1 MEAKHKDITELVIQ
15 AFYTVYNTLG
25 YGFLEKVYQNALV
38 IELRKLGLEV
48 IPEACIK
55 VYYNGQVVGEYFA
68 DLLVAG
74 VVIVEIKAVRTLAP
88 EHEAQLLNYLKAT
101 PYEVGLLLNFGPK
114 PQIKRKVYDNERKG
128 GLSWIGKWDT
138 DAHRLAQIKNGS
150 LGFRRERPHI
160 VAPRSGKSAI
170 ALKVEIKALEQSCD
184 PEDAVTAP
192 LNRFDLV
199 VQAFHETAAE
209 TVGKVVDYFV

>member
-1 MEAKHKDITELVIQ
+1 MEAKHKDITELIIQ

-38 IELRKLGLEV
+38 IELQKLGLEV

-55 VYYNGQVVGEYFA
+55 VYYNGQIVGEYFA

-74 VVIVEIKAVRTLAP
+74 VVLVEIKALRTLAP

-101 PYEVGLLLNFGPK
+101 SYEVGLLLNPSTGSGRRFGPK

-128 GLSWIGKWDT
+128 DLSWVRK
-138 DAHRLAQIKNGS
+138 
-150 LGFRRERPHI
+150 
-160 VAPRSGKSAI
+160 
-170 ALKVEIKALEQSCD
+170 
-184 PEDAVTAP
+184 
-192 LNRFDLV
+192 
-199 VQAFHETAAE
+199 
-209 TVGKVVDYFV
+209 